1 MVMNTTFA
9 MDPAEGFSLG
19 EKLLDKNDNGY
30 FVAYTSSERLKPP
43 TFSSRRRL
51 LGAVIANCNRY
62 LHSCKQRL
70 SAGIVIPLPRRP
82 AYP

>member
-9 MDPAEGFSLG
+9 IDPAEGFSLG

-30 FVAYTSSERLKPP
+30 FVAYASSERLKPP

-51 LGAVIANCNRY
+51 LASVPIR
-62 LHSCKQRL
+62 QRISQFSL
-70 SAGIVIPLPRRP
+70 ATARP
-82 AYP
+82 